1 LLTTGRTASRAQS
14 VRVHPFVPVP
24 GRTLTGL
31 AKALLFAVPL
41 FVLGTKADAADP
53 AITALEPPFWWAGM
67 EDPNLQIM
75 VRGESA
81 SAFDPH
87 LDCPGLQLVESHRVD
102 SPNYLFIDLE
112 LAPDLAPG
120 PCDIR
125 FRTADGAET
134 TFTYAFKARR
144 PQSAARKG
152 FSSADV
158 LYLVMPD
165 RFANGDP
172 ANDTVDGM
180 LEPADRT
187 NPDGRHG
194 GDLQGVIDHL
204 DYIADMGYTQVW
216 LNPILENNE
225 PQFSYHGYSTTDY
238 YRVDPRF
245 GDNNLYLELAEK
257 ARQRGIGIIMDLI
270 PNHSGV
276 SHWWVDDRPTTDWL
290 NHGKFVPT
298 SHIREPL
305 HDPHAAEIDRASFV
319 DGWFVP
325 SMPDLNQRNPF
336 LAAYLIQNAI
346 WWIEYADLSGI
357 RVDTWSYADK
367 DFLSDWTRRVMTE
380 YPNFNV
386 VGEEWNNNPGIIAY
400 WQRGKARDDGYE
412 SHLPSLMDF
421 PLQIAIAPSL
431 IADET
436 WNSGIVV
443 FYRALVAD
451 FLYANPSNLL
461 VFADNHDMHRIYRQL
476 EGDNELFRLAM
487 ALVLTTRGIP
497 QVLYGTEILM
507 DHPPD
512 ASHGVMRVD
521 FPGGWPGDEVNGFTG
536 DGLTDEAAA
545 AQGFMRR
552 LLNWRKTSRA
562 VTNGQ
567 LTHYAPSNGI
577 YIYFRHTDDNSERV
591 MVAVNKNADDAEV
604 VLDRFAESLYG
615 ANLGVDVLTGDL
627 HGLGQSITIPGR
639 AFLILDVR

>member
-1 LLTTGRTASRAQS
+1 MLATRATASSAQS
-14 VRVHPFVPVP
+14 GVFSR
-24 GRTLTGL
+24 LTAGNGSTSAAL
-31 AKALLFAVPL
+31 ATVALCMVTMLAS
-41 FVLGTKADAADP
+41 GTHAADP
-53 AITALEPPFWWAGM
+53 AVEALEPPFWWAGM
-67 EDPNLQIM
+67 KNPSLQIM
-75 VRGESA
+75 VRGPSVTQLEP
-81 SAFDPH
+81 D
-87 LDCPGLQLVESHRVD
+87 LDCPGVRLVEAHRVG
-102 SPNYLFIDLE
+102 SPNYLFIDLA
-112 LAPDLAPG
+112 LAPDLVPG
-120 PCDIR
+120 PCEIG
-125 FRTADGAET
+125 FRAPDGAAT
-134 TFTYAFKARR
+134 TFTYTFKERR
-144 PQSAARKG
+144 QGSADRQG

-172 ANDTVDGM
+172 TNDTVDGM
-180 LEPADRT
+180 LEPADRA

-194 GDLQGVIDHL
+194 GDLQGLIDHL
-204 DYIADMGYTQVW
+204 DYIAEMGYTQVW

-225 PQFSYHGYSTTDY
+225 PTFSYHGYSTTDY

-245 GDNNLYLELAEK
+245 GDNDLYLKLSEK

-276 SHWWVDDRPTTDWL
+276 SHWWTADPPAADWV

-305 HDPHAAEIDRASFV
+305 HDPHAAEVDRASFV

-325 SMPDLNQRNPF
+325 TMPDLNQRNPF
-336 LAAYLIQNAI
+336 MAAYLIQNAI

-412 SHLPSLMDF
+412 SDLPSLMDF

-431 IADET
+431 KAAET
-436 WNSGIVV
+436 WNTGIVV

-451 FLYANPSNLL
+451 FLYADPDNLL

-476 EGDNELFRLAM
+476 DGDEDLFRLAM
-487 ALVLTTRGIP
+487 VLVLTTRGIP
-497 QVLYGTEILM
+497 QILYGTEVLM

-521 FPGGWPGDEVNGFTG
+521 FPGGWAGDDVNGFTG
-536 DGLTDEAAA
+536 EGLPADAAA
-545 AQGFMRR
+545 TQDFMRR
-552 LLNWRKTSRA
+552 LLNWRKTSTA
-562 VTNGQ
+562 VANGR
-567 LTHYAPSNGI
+567 LTHYAPVDGI

-591 MVAVNKNADDAEV
+591 MVAINKNADDAEV
-604 VLDRFAESLYG
+604 ALDRFAESLYG
-615 ANLGVDVLTGDL
+615 ANLGIDVLTGDL
-627 HGLGQSITIPGR
+627 HGLGQSFSIPGR
-639 AFLILDVR
+639 GFLILELQ